1 LTPFILFSTYS
12 KLVLFIPTIP
22 PIDKISPPPNDING
36 LANAIGPMNLA
47 TERAPKTDNKEVL

>member
-1 LTPFILFSTYS
+1 
-12 KLVLFIPTIP
+12 LFIPTIP
-22 PIDKISPPPNDING
+22 PIDKISPPPNAING